1 MGTALHKLGI
11 DRMSVEER
19 IALAQEI
26 WDSIAVE
33 AGLLPP
39 TDEEKAELDRRLAED
54 DAMPDDIVS
63 WDTLKENVSHRW
75 KR

>member
-63 WDTLKENVSHRW
+63 WDTLKESVSHRW